1 MEQDDFLIPFIHNYC
16 DRWCERCE
24 FTNRCGVFAMESEM
38 YSSGNSLAGD
48 SLAQNLKRIL
58 DDAHKM
64 LSDKFVEFEI
74 ELNEADLEE
83 FRKQDA
89 KKRQKVRADS
99 LAVMAKEYGMG
110 IMSIV
115 ENRTTIISPKN
126 NDPLIDDVFAVIQWY
141 QFFITAKTER
151 ALSGIIDDD
160 GDEDWDELHD
170 AQSDAN
176 GSAKLALMAAE
187 RSILAWTYLL
197 ESANADVLKP
207 ILQKLESIRVGLAEK
222 FPLARDFIRPGFD
235 EIEIVM

>member
-1 MEQDDFLIPFIHNYC
+1 
-16 DRWCERCE
+16 
-24 FTNRCGVFAMESEM
+24 
-38 YSSGNSLAGD
+38 
-48 SLAQNLKRIL
+48 
-58 DDAHKM
+58 
-64 LSDKFVEFEI
+64 
-74 ELNEADLEE
+74 
-83 FRKQDA
+83 
-89 KKRQKVRADS
+89 
-99 LAVMAKEYGMG
+99 MAKEYGMG
-110 IMSIV
+110 IMSIL
-115 ENRTTIISPKN
+115 ENRTTIISPEN
-126 NDPLIDDVFAVIQWY
+126 NDPLVDDVFAVIQWY

-207 ILQKLESIRVGLAEK
+207 ILQKLESIRVGLEEK